1 MSKPTAA
8 PGAAELDVLFR
19 PRSVAVIGASAD
31 PRRFGGR
38 PVDFLKRSQFSG
50 PIYPI
55 NPKRSE
61 VQGLQAYASITDVPA
76 NVDHAIISVPVADAL
91 DAIEACVA
99 KGVKGAVMFT
109 AGFGEVGPEGRI
121 IEDAIAKR
129 CKESG
134 LRLLGPNSLGFINVE
149 QRVFSTFSG
158 ALDISW
164 PKRGSIGVASQS
176 GAFGMYCYTRLAD
189 RRLGISHFITTGNE
203 VDVDVAE
210 CIGWLADDSTT
221 HVILV
226 YMESCRNGARL
237 RNALAHAQVRRK
249 PVVVMKGGVSEAGAR
264 AAASHT
270 GALAGSDAGFQA
282 VFDEMGAH
290 RAASMDEMLDV
301 AQALATGVIPKGRRV
316 GIISVSGGAGV
327 LMSDAASEYGLELPV
342 LPDAAQAEIRRMIPF
357 ASPRNPIDSTAQVR
371 NDFSVFAR
379 IIDIAVETGNFDTI
393 VTFFAY
399 TGQEPKGLDGV
410 KPALFELR
418 RRYPDKPVFVCMTA
432 TAEVKAEFED
442 AGLLVFADPRQ
453 VMRTIAALAHF
464 AAPAPLKRLEP
475 KAMPSGEGLPKGPLD
490 EAAVKKIL
498 SAWKIRFV
506 PERTVT
512 TTERAV
518 RAAEELGFPVAL
530 KIRSPDLVH
539 KSDVGGVALGL
550 EDAEAVATAWTKMM
564 RSVADA
570 APTARIS
577 GALVSPMVTG
587 GVETVLG
594 IHRDPIFGP
603 MVMFGIGGIFV
614 EVYRDVAFRL
624 APIDKDAAVAMILS
638 VKGKALLTGGRGR
651 TPVDI
656 DAIADTLVALSDFS
670 LRYAD
675 AVESVDINPYIA
687 LPEGGYA
694 VDAVIVQAAAQP

>member
-1 MSKPTAA
+1 
-8 PGAAELDVLFR
+8 
-19 PRSVAVIGASAD
+19 
-31 PRRFGGR
+31 
-38 PVDFLKRSQFSG
+38 
-50 PIYPI
+50 
-55 NPKRSE
+55 
-61 VQGLQAYASITDVPA
+61 
-76 NVDHAIISVPVADAL
+76 
-91 DAIEACVA
+91 
-99 KGVKGAVMFT
+99 
-109 AGFGEVGPEGRI
+109 
-121 IEDAIAKR
+121 
-129 CKESG
+129 
-134 LRLLGPNSLGFINVE
+134 
-149 QRVFSTFSG
+149 
-158 ALDISW
+158 
-164 PKRGSIGVASQS
+164 
-176 GAFGMYCYTRLAD
+176 
-189 RRLGISHFITTGNE
+189 
-203 VDVDVAE
+203 
-210 CIGWLADDSTT
+210 
-221 HVILV
+221 
-226 YMESCRNGARL
+226 
-237 RNALAHAQVRRK
+237 
-249 PVVVMKGGVSEAGAR
+249 
-264 AAASHT
+264 
-270 GALAGSDAGFQA
+270 
-282 VFDEMGAH
+282 
-290 RAASMDEMLDV
+290 
-301 AQALATGVIPKGRRV
+301 
-316 GIISVSGGAGV
+316 
-327 LMSDAASEYGLELPV
+327 
-342 LPDAAQAEIRRMIPF
+342 
-357 ASPRNPIDSTAQVR
+357 
-371 NDFSVFAR
+371 
-379 IIDIAVETGNFDTI
+379 
-393 VTFFAY
+393 
-399 TGQEPKGLDGV
+399 
-410 KPALFELR
+410 
-418 RRYPDKPVFVCMTA
+418 
-432 TAEVKAEFED
+432 
-442 AGLLVFADPRQ
+442 
-453 VMRTIAALAHF
+453 
-464 AAPAPLKRLEP
+464 
-475 KAMPSGEGLPKGPLD
+475 
-490 EAAVKKIL
+490 L

-675 AVESVDINPYIA
+675 ALESVDINPYIA